1 LKSSKCVESLVLY
14 GLTKSVGNNSGVNFI
29 NIKCAHFLYERL
41 FSSYVL
47 ALNKLSYKK
56 IARLTLMK
64 LTAGFE
70 RGEKVPIL
78 FFQSQINQAWD
89 FILLL
94 FPMTC
99 SLCLVNSI
107 LTSALT
113 KTVSKNDT
121 GTLLGL
127 NMAVHS
133 VVRLSFKIFFN

>member
-1 LKSSKCVESLVLY
+1 VL
-14 GLTKSVGNNSGVNFI
+14 
-29 NIKCAHFLYERL
+29 
-41 FSSYVL
+41 
-47 ALNKLSYKK
+47 
-56 IARLTLMK
+56 
-64 LTAGFE
+64 
-70 RGEKVPIL
+70 
-78 FFQSQINQAWD
+78 D

-113 KTVSKNDT
+113 KTVEKNDT

-133 VVRLSFKIFFN
+133 VIRYRHFLFKKVAAKTAKTE